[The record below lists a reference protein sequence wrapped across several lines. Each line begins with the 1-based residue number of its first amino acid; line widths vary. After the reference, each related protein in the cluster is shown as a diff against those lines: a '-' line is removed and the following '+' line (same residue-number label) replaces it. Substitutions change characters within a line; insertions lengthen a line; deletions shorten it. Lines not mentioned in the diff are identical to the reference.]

1 MKRQFKLVKVIFRR
15 LPAGAPRYSEDEG
28 LADMLRYDHAFQY
41 EDDPTLIAFP
51 VFRTDAGNLGG
62 VVTRDRWRS
71 YGIKVMEPAV
81 PLGGLALLLENK
93 TRWTTFLHPKK
104 EDGTTNFSVLKAVN
118 LEEFLERYGRSR

>member
-1 MKRQFKLVKVIFRR
+1 MKRKIKLVKVLFRR

-51 VFRTDAGNLGG
+51 VFKTEQGNLGG

-71 YGIKVMEPAV
+71 HGFKEMAVAV
-81 PLGGLALLLENK
+81 PLGSIALLQEEPLK
-93 TRWTTFLHPKK
+93 WTTMVHPLKD
-104 EDGTTNFSVLKAVN
+104 DGRPDYAVLKAMTLSHM
-118 LEEFLERYGRSR
+118 LEYYGRPR